1 MERGENSE
9 QRKGNAREKRG
20 EKESERVK
28 GKRENQRIRER
39 QKGREE
45 IIASDKQGG
54 SEERR
59 DGMRRKVMR
68 KVCKF

>member
-1 MERGENSE
+1 M
-9 QRKGNAREKRG
+9 RK
-20 EKESERVK
+20 
-28 GKRENQRIRER
+28 R

-68 KVCKF
+68 KDCKF